1 MTLQQLLTAH
11 SVLGLVVTVFLIS
24 VDALIGIVRA
34 FAGKVFRWT
43 LLPRFLER
51 HILPQVGGL
60 ILVALVQF
68 FAQHTLAWIY
78 GTAISYVFWAAV
90 VFVNLALLR
99 DILGKFGLPLPKLPA
114 STAAGSKTA

>member
-11 SVLGLVVTVFLIS
+11 SVLGLVAAVV
-24 VDALIGIVRA
+24 LIGVDSVIGTVQA

-60 ILVALVQF
+60 IVVALVQY
-68 FAQHTLAWIY
+68 FAQHTLGWIY
-78 GTAISYVFWAAV
+78 GTAMSVVFWGAV
-90 VFVNLALLR
+90 VYVNLALLR
-99 DILGKFGLPLPKLPA
+99 DILAKFGIPIPPLPTSSSGKSA
-114 STAAGSKTA
+114 